1 MFFCLNII
9 VQNKKGKV
17 MININN
23 VELLTPKDE
32 TLYWKKWSYCA
43 EARIDPLG
51 QMCVDH
57 IKEHQYE

>member
-1 MFFCLNII
+1 
-9 VQNKKGKV
+9 

-23 VELLTPKDE
+23 VELLTPKDK
-32 TLYWKKWSYCA
+32 TLYWKKWSNCA
-43 EARIDPLG
+43 EALIDPLG